1 MKIVCVG
8 DSLTAGY
15 GVSNKTNWIY
25 LLKESLHHDII
36 NKGVN
41 GDTSFGVLTRSFH
54 DIIALNPDIC
64 IVLIG
69 TNDLL
74 MNRSV
79 KNTTDNIKTL
89 VKEIVENDI
98 LPVIAFPP
106 KIVPSLAKE
115 KWCETIDY
123 QKVNN
128 NLLELR
134 ELLLTFCLE
143 NSYKKIDFYEAFSS
157 ISEFNSHK
165 YYLDGI
171 HLNAKG
177 HEIMYNL
184 IVKEIMECIL

>member
-15 GVSNKTNWIY
+15 GVSKKANWVSF
-25 LLKESLHHDII
+25 LKENLNHEVI

-41 GDTSFGVLTRSFH
+41 GDTSFGVLTRSFQ
-54 DIIALNPDIC
+54 DIIALKPNIC

-79 KNTTDNIKTL
+79 ENTLDNIKTL
-89 VKEIVENDI
+89 VKEMVENDI
-98 LPVIAFPP
+98 LPVVAFPP
-106 KIVPSLAKE
+106 KILPSLAKE

-123 QKVNN
+123 QKVND
-128 NLLELR
+128 NLLKLR
-134 ELLLTFCLE
+134 NLLLAFCSK
-143 NSYKKIDFYEAFSS
+143 NSYKAIDLYEAFSS
-157 ISEFNSHK
+157 ISEGNSYN
-165 YYLDGI
+165 YYLDGV
-171 HLNAKG
+171 HLNTRG

-184 IVKEIMECIL
+184 IVKVITECI